1 METITGE
8 LPTGATNPAPTITC
22 WLPEGEHT
30 GSGIAILPGG
40 GYGALAEHE
49 GRGYAEYFA
58 AAGIAA
64 FVVTY
69 RLGTDG
75 FRHPAMLEDALAA
88 LRAVRARADQFGVDP
103 RRIGIMGSSAGGHL
117 ASQVLVAWSNYE
129 SDVLLRPD
137 FGILCYPVIASQ
149 GLHAYAGSMR
159 NLAGQDPSP
168 ELLDALSSDRYVGPE
183 RRRVFYGIP
192 GKIRPFRLKI
202 VCSLLRRCV
211 PMTCPLNCIYT
222 VEADMAWVLAPS
234 LTGAPNACAG
244 SVRLSDL

>member
-1 METITGE
+1 M
-8 LPTGATNPAPTITC
+8 
-22 WLPEGEHT
+22 
-30 GSGIAILPGG
+30 
-40 GYGALAEHE
+40 
-49 GRGYAEYFA
+49 
-58 AAGIAA
+58 
-64 FVVTY
+64 
-69 RLGTDG
+69 
-75 FRHPAMLEDALAA
+75 
-88 LRAVRARADQFGVDP
+88 
-103 RRIGIMGSSAGGHL
+103 
-117 ASQVLVAWSNYE
+117 ASKILVAWSNYE

-222 VEADMAWVLAPS
+222 VEADMAWVLAPTWSCPMQLLVRAASRCSGCTLASRKRHAQWSAAPDPPPPHRFELGTSEISS
-234 LTGAPNACAG
+234 LAPSC
-244 SVRLSDL
+244 SSSLRRFESYYE